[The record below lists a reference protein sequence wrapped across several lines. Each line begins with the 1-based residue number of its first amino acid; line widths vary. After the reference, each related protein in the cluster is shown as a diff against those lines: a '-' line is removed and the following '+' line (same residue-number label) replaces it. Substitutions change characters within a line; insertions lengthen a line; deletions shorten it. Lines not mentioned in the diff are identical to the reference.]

1 MTVIRLRTAIVR
13 GALALP
19 LLVAAGASVPAH
31 ADDRLDRVVY
41 EITELG
47 SLGGTDSSGNSINNR
62 GWVMGTSTLPGDEV
76 MHAALWRKGTLT
88 DLGTLGDSDSN
99 SAVLFLSKSNRIVV
113 GVTETGD
120 IDPLDEIWSCAR
132 FFPTETDQVCRGFV
146 WERGEMRELPTH
158 GGTHGFAAGANNRG
172 LVVGWAETTEE
183 DPTCNPEARQ
193 FLGFVGAVWDT
204 RHGDRIQE
212 LPPLPGTGDSVSTG
226 NAVNDRG
233 QIVGISGICSNAVGG
248 FSARAAVMW
257 DDGEPIDLGNLGAQ
271 AWNTP
276 IGIND
281 EGTVVGFANAAGTP
295 GNTFNER
302 PFIWTERGGMR
313 DLGTLPDDTRGQAL
327 GINDRGQ
334 IVGLSRVTSADNT
347 AVIWVD
353 GKITDLNE
361 LAADYDGH
369 LLFAGDI
376 NDSGVITG
384 TARSA
389 ETGDVVAFV
398 AKPVR
403 R

>member
-1 MTVIRLRTAIVR
+1 MRTARLRAAIVR

-19 LLVAAGASVPAH
+19 LVIAVGATVPAQ
-31 ADDRLDRVVY
+31 ADGQHPDTEY

-47 SLGGTDSSGNSINNR
+47 SLGGTESSGNSINNL
-62 GWVMGTSTLPGDEV
+62 GWVMGTSNLPDDEV
-76 MHAALWRKGTLT
+76 VHAALWRQETLT
-88 DLGTLGDSDSN
+88 DLGTLGGPDSN
-99 SAVLFLSKSNRIVV
+99 SAVLFLSKSNRVVV

-120 IDPLDEIWSCAR
+120 IDPRDEIWSCAR

-146 WERGEMRELPTH
+146 WERGEMRALSTH
-158 GGTHGFAAGANNRG
+158 GGTHGFAAGVNNRG
-172 LVVGWAETTEE
+172 LVVGWAETAEE
-183 DPTCNPEARQ
+183 DPTCNPLERQ

-204 RHGDRIQE
+204 RDGDRIQE
-212 LPPLPGTGDSVSTG
+212 LPPLPGTGDSISTG

-257 DDGEPIDLGNLGAQ
+257 ENGEPVDLGNLGAQ

-276 IGIND
+276 VGINNS
-281 EGTVVGFANAAGTP
+281 GTVVGFANAAGTP
-295 GNTFNER
+295 GNAFSDR
-302 PFIWTERGGMR
+302 PFIWTEQGGMR

-327 GINDRGQ
+327 GINDREQ

-347 AVIWVD
+347 AVIWED
-353 GKITDLNE
+353 GEITDLNTID
-361 LAADYDGH
+361 AGYDGH

-376 NDSGVITG
+376 NDAGVITG
-384 TARSA
+384 AARSV

-398 AKPVR
+398 ARPVHR
-403 R
+403 